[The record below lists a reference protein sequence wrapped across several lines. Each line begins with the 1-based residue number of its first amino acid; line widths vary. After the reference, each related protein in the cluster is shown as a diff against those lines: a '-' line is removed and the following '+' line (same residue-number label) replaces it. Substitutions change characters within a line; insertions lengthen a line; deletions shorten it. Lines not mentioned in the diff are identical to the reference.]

1 MTYDYQAT
9 FLAARAAL
17 KAEKRYRVF
26 TEIERDC
33 DRFPVARW
41 HGPNGLSRDVVVWCS
56 NDYLG
61 MGRHPDVVKAMVES
75 ARTTSVGAGG
85 TRNIS
90 GNSHAVIELEKTL
103 AELHGKEAALVFSSG
118 YVANQTAI
126 ATIAQLL
133 PECLILSDSD
143 NHNSM
148 IDGVRRAGRAR
159 AIFRHNDAAHL
170 EQLLAAAD
178 PDRPKLVVFESVYS
192 MDGDVS
198 PIHAFCDLAQKYGAL
213 TYIDEVH
220 AVGMYG
226 PRGAGYAEEVGAM
239 ERLDIIQGTLAKG
252 YGCFGGYI
260 AGTEALID
268 AVRSHAQGFIFTT
281 ALPPPVA
288 AAARAAIEHL
298 RNSQSERDGQ
308 RRQVRRLKER
318 LAAAG
323 IPVIDNPTHIVPVMV
338 GDAALAKLASDRLLD
353 RHGIY
358 VQPINYPTVPRG
370 TERLRITPTPFHADA
385 LIDQLVEALGEVWD
399 ALDLP
404 RGTTVLEKAQF
415 ATAGS
420 VFPPAGG

>member
-1 MTYDYQAT
+1 MYDYEAT
-9 FLAARAAL
+9 FKAARAAL

-26 TEIERDC
+26 TEIERDVN
-33 DRFPVARW
+33 RYPVATW
-41 HGPNGLSRDVVVWCS
+41 HGPNGPRDVVVWCS

-61 MGRHPDVVKAMVES
+61 MGRHKDVVAAMVDT
-75 ARTTSVGAGG
+75 ATRTSVGAGG

-90 GNSHAVIELEKTL
+90 GNSHAVIELEREL

-126 ATIAQLL
+126 STIAQLL
-133 PECLILSDSD
+133 PDCLILSDSD

-159 AIFRHNDAAHL
+159 AIFRHNDAGHL
-170 EQLLAAAD
+170 EELLAAAD
-178 PDRPKLVVFESVYS
+178 PKRPKLIVFESVYS

-198 PIHAFCDLAQKYGAL
+198 PIHRFCDLARKYGAL

-226 PRGAGYAEEVGAM
+226 DHGAGYAEEVGAM
-239 ERLDIIQGTLAKG
+239 GRLDIIQGTLAKG

-260 AGTEALID
+260 AGSEALID

-288 AAARAAIEHL
+288 AAARAAIHHL
-298 RNSQSERDGQ
+298 RESKAEREGQ
-308 RRQVRRLKER
+308 RRQVRRVKDL
-318 LAAAG
+318 LDQAG
-323 IPVIDNPTHIVPVMV
+323 IPVLDNPTHIVPVMV

-370 TERLRITPTPFHADA
+370 TERLRITPTPFHTDA
-385 LIDQLVEALGEVWD
+385 LIDQLVAALNEVWD

-404 RGTTVLEKAQF
+404 RDKKIVAKVQSAV
-415 ATAGS
+415 AGS
-420 VFPPAGG
+420 IFPPAGG

>member
-1 MTYDYQAT
+1 MTYNYDAT
-9 FLAARAAL
+9 FKAARAAL

-33 DRFPVARW
+33 SRFPVARW

-61 MGRHPDVVKAMVES
+61 MGRHPDVVAAMTETAGRS
-75 ARTTSVGAGG
+75 GVGAGG

-90 GNSHAVIELEKTL
+90 GNSHAVIELEREL
-103 AELHGKEAALVFSSG
+103 AALHGKEAALVFSSG

-126 ATIAQLL
+126 STIAQLL
-133 PECLILSDSD
+133 PDCLILSDSD

-170 EQLLAAAD
+170 EELLAAAD
-178 PDRPKLVVFESVYS
+178 PERPKLVVFESVYS

-226 PRGAGYAEEVGAM
+226 DHGAGYAEEVGAM
-239 ERLDIIQGTLAKG
+239 DRLDIIQGTLAKG

-260 AGTEALID
+260 AGTEAMID

-288 AAARAAIEHL
+288 AAARAAIHHL
-298 RNSQSERDGQ
+298 RNSQDERAGQ
-308 RRQVRRLKER
+308 RRQVALLKQQLE
-318 LAAAG
+318 AAG
-323 IPVIDNPTHIVPVMV
+323 IPVIANPTHIVPVMV

-370 TERLRITPTPFHADA
+370 TERLRITPTPFHTVA
-385 LIDQLVEALGEVWD
+385 LVEGLVAALSEVWD

-404 RGTTVLEKAQF
+404 RGSKLIDKAQ
-415 ATAGS
+415 ASLAGT

>member
-1 MTYDYQAT
+1 MYDYEAT
-9 FLAARAAL
+9 FKAARAAL

-26 TEIERDC
+26 TEIERDVS
-33 DRFPVARW
+33 RYPVATW
-41 HGPNGLSRDVVVWCS
+41 HGPSGPRDVVVWCS

-61 MGRHPDVVKAMVES
+61 MGRHKDVVAAMVDT
-75 ARTTSVGAGG
+75 ATRTSVGAGG

-90 GNSHAVIELEKTL
+90 GNSHAVIELEREL
-103 AELHGKEAALVFSSG
+103 AELHGKKAALVFSSG

-126 ATIAQLL
+126 STIAQLL
-133 PECLILSDSD
+133 PDCLIFSDSD

-159 AIFRHNDAAHL
+159 VIFRHNDARHL
-170 EQLLAAAD
+170 EELLAAAD
-178 PDRPKLVVFESVYS
+178 PKRPKLIVFESVYS

-198 PIHAFCDLAQKYGAL
+198 PIHTFCDLAKKYGAL

-226 PRGAGYAEEVGAM
+226 EHGAGYAEEVGAM
-239 ERLDIIQGTLAKG
+239 DRLDIIQGTLAKG

-260 AGTEALID
+260 AGSEALID

-288 AAARAAIEHL
+288 AAARAAIHHL
-298 RNSQSERDGQ
+298 RISQAERDGQ
-308 RRQVRRLKER
+308 RRQVRRVKEQ
-318 LAAAG
+318 LEKAG
-323 IPVIDNPTHIVPVMV
+323 IPVLDNPTHIVPVMV

-358 VQPINYPTVPRG
+358 VQPINFPTVPRG
-370 TERLRITPTPFHADA
+370 TERLRVTPTPFHSDA
-385 LIDQLVEALGEVWD
+385 LIDQLVGALNEVWD

-404 RGTTVLEKAQF
+404 RDRKIVAKAQS
-415 ATAGS
+415 AVAGS
-420 VFPPAGG
+420 IFPPAGG

>member
-1 MTYDYQAT
+1 MYDYQAT
-9 FLAARAAL
+9 FKAARAAL

-26 TEIERDC
+26 TEIERDA
-33 DRFPVARW
+33 DRFPIARW
-41 HGPNGLSRDVVVWCS
+41 HGPNGLVRDVTVWCS

-61 MGRHPDVVKAMVES
+61 MGRHKDVVASMVGTAS
-75 ARTTSVGAGG
+75 TCGVGAGG

-90 GNSHAVIELEKTL
+90 GNSHAVIELEKEL
-103 AELHGKEAALVFSSG
+103 AALHGKEAALVFSSG

-126 ATIAQLL
+126 PTPPQLL
-133 PECLILSDSD
+133 PDCLILSDSD

-170 EQLLAAAD
+170 EELLAAAD
-178 PDRPKLVVFESVYS
+178 PDRPKLIVFESVYS

-198 PIHAFCDLAQKYGAL
+198 PIHAFCDLAEKYGAM

-226 PRGAGYAEEVGAM
+226 AHGAGYAEEIGAM
-239 ERLDIIQGTLAKG
+239 DRLDIIQGTLAKG

-260 AGTEALID
+260 TGTEAMID

-288 AAARAAIEHL
+288 AAARAAIHHL
-298 RNSQSERDGQ
+298 RISQVEREAQ
-308 RRQVRRLKER
+308 RRQVRRVKQL
-318 LAAAG
+318 LAEAS
-323 IPVIDNPTHIVPVMV
+323 IPVLDNPTHIVPVMV

-370 TERLRITPTPFHADA
+370 TERLRITPTPFHDDA
-385 LIDQLVEALGEVWD
+385 LIDQLIAALGEVWE

-404 RGTTVLEKAQF
+404 RTAKVTKPAASTASITVF
-415 ATAGS
+415 S
-420 VFPPAGG
+420 PAGG